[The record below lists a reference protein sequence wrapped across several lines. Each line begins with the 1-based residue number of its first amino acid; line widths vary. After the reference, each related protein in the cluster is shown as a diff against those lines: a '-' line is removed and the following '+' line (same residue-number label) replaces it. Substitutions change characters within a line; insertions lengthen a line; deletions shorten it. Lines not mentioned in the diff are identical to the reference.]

1 MLWFPFSRYRCWQ
14 RWGTGPARSRC
25 SGCGSYRPGA
35 VLPSRISHCS
45 HSVKNM
51 PPQASLRTAG
61 VLCCRLPSLH
71 NLPAPDSK
79 IEFPHWPH
87 TPSSGSTMYPSST
100 TWIFFFPL
108 KNLLLIIIRVYH
120 AVRMWA
126 SLCDGVHGAFLPLW
140 DRTWV
145 TRLVRQACL
154 PSRLSGKQALV
165 LFFQWSTKMQS

>member
-1 MLWFPFSRYRCWQ
+1 MWELSPRCRAAFSNLSLQSLSQEHAPSGFPEDCR
-14 RWGTGPARSRC
+14 A
-25 SGCGSYRPGA
+25 
-35 VLPSRISHCS
+35 
-45 HSVKNM
+45 
-51 PPQASLRTAG
+51 
-61 VLCCRLPSLH
+61 LCCRLPSLH

-100 TWIFFFPL
+100 TWIFFSFK
-108 KNLLLIIIRVYH
+108 KNLLLISIRVYH

-165 LFFQWSTKMQS
+165 LFFNEVLKCNLKLWRRDLNN